1 MGIKPK
7 QGPAMKAT
15 LAPTQGKKTAEATA
29 AVDLAV
35 RSKSTTLP
43 GLKLFAV
50 NKKS

>member
-7 QGPAMKAT
+7 QGPAIKAT
-15 LAPTQGKKTAEATA
+15 LAPTQGEKTAEATA

-35 RSKSTTLP
+35 RNKCRTLL
-43 GLKLFAV
+43 GLEPFTV

>member
-7 QGPAMKAT
+7 QGPATEAT

-35 RSKSTTLP
+35 RSKCRTLLGP
-43 GLKLFAV
+43 KPFAV

>member
-7 QGPAMKAT
+7 QRQVLKTT

-35 RSKSTTLP
+35 RSKCTTLP
-43 GLKLFAV
+43 GPKLFAV